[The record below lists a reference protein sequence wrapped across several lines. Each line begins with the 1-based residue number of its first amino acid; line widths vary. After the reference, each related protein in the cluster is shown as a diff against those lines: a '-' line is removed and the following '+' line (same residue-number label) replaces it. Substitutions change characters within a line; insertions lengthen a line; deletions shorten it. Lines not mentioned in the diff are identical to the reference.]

1 MRNVFYLSK
10 DKENNDDD
18 DDDVVVVVVVVVVV
32 LVQGRPLNSI
42 LVLVSTLLF
51 LKSS

>member
-1 MRNVFYLSK
+1 MRNCVFYLSK
-10 DKENNDDD
+10 EKENNDD

-32 LVQGRPLNSI
+32 LVQGRPLVSI
-42 LVLVSTLLF
+42 LVLVSTLF

>member
-10 DKENNDDD
+10 DKENND

-32 LVQGRPLNSI
+32 LVQGRPLVSI
-42 LVLVSTLLF
+42 RVLVSTLLF

>member
-18 DDDVVVVVVVVVVV
+18 DDVVVVVVVVV
-32 LVQGRPLNSI
+32 LVQGRPLVSI
-42 LVLVSTLLF
+42 RVLVSTLLF